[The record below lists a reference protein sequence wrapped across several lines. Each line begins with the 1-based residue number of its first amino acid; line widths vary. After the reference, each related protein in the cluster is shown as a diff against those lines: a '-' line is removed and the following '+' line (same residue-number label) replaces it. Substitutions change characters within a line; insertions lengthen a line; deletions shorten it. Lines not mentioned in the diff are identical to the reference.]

1 VAGTGTDP
9 VRGHAFPHLDG
20 LRALAAFA
28 VVATHAGFQTGR
40 ALDSGPFAPFLAR
53 MDFGVTVFFL
63 LSGFLLYRPFVAA
76 ALAGRPAP
84 AVGRFYLRRA
94 VRILPAYWLAVVV
107 TLVTVAAVRLDL
119 GGWLAYLTLTHPYVG
134 TPVDPALSQMWTL
147 TVELSFYAVLPLLAA
162 ASLRRGGD
170 LAGQLRRQS
179 VLLGGLVA
187 AQVAYVLVVKGAAVT
202 EGDRGLLWLPAH
214 LDWFAL
220 GMGFA
225 VVSCAL
231 GHPQLPVRS
240 RLRRL
245 DDMAADPA
253 TCWVL
258 GGLLFWFATLPVA
271 GPRTLSA
278 FTTWEWFTRHAVY
291 GLAAACL
298 LLPAVFG
305 DPHRGVIRAALASRP
320 ARSLGEVSY
329 GVYLWHLM
337 LLTWLVGVLG
347 LEIFRGGFAV
357 LFPLTAVTATVVA
370 AASYRLVERP
380 LLARVRSPRRSSRS
394 GPATPASAT
403 AQPT

>member
-1 VAGTGTDP
+1 VTGPDP

-28 VVATHAGFQTGR
+28 VIGTHVGFQTGR
-40 ALDSGPFAPFLAR
+40 ALDDGPLAPFLAR
-53 MDFGVTVFFL
+53 LDFGVTIFFL

-84 AVGRFYLRRA
+84 AVRRFYLRRA
-94 VRILPAYWLAVVV
+94 VRILPAYWLAVAV
-107 TLVTVAAVRLDL
+107 TLVTVAVVRPGR
-119 GGWLAYLTLTHPYVG
+119 GGWVAYLTLTHPYVG

-147 TVELSFYAVLPLLAA
+147 TVELSFYLVLPVLAA
-162 ASLRRGGD
+162 VSLRPGGG
-170 LAGQLRRQS
+170 LAGQLRRQA
-179 VLLGGLVA
+179 VLLGGMVA
-187 AQVAYVLVVKGAAVT
+187 AQVAYVLVVKGRGLTAA
-202 EGDRGLLWLPAH
+202 DRGLLWLPAH

-225 VVSCAL
+225 VVSAAL
-231 GHPQLPVRS
+231 GHPDLPARS
-240 RLRRL
+240 RLRRA
-245 DDMAADPA
+245 DDVAADPA

-258 GGLLFWFATLPVA
+258 AGLLFWFATLPVA

-278 FTTWEWFTRHAVY
+278 FTTWEWFTRHVVY

-305 DPHRGVIRAALASRP
+305 DPERGLVRAALASRP
-320 ARSLGEVSY
+320 ARWLGEVSY

-337 LLTWLVGVLG
+337 LMTALVRLLG
-347 LEIFRGGFAV
+347 LKIFQGGFAV
-357 LFPLTAVTATVVA
+357 LFPLTALAATVVA

-380 LLARVRSPRRSSRS
+380 LLTRVRSPRRSSRS
-394 GPATPASAT
+394 GTATPASAT
-403 AQPT
+403 AQPS